1 MSSDAEIRLN
11 GPLEL
16 AFDDQQDPEF
26 GNLFLSR
33 PARYNATIHFDVK
46 DRGLLRMPHS
56 LGTIPHGGILD
67 WENVTTELIY
77 DPPGK
82 ILLDLSGMEDSG

>member
-33 PARYNATIHFDVK
+33 PARYDPAWRHI
-46 DRGLLRMPHS
+46 GLGKRNNGIDLRPSRENS
-56 LGTIPHGGILD
+56 LRSFGHGRQWMMIGL
-67 WENVTTELIY
+67 
-77 DPPGK
+77 GR
-82 ILLDLSGMEDSG
+82 